1 MHILKFR
8 QATRADKLGFPTFL
22 EEKNNQKKDTPIQ
35 LVGLGKFAK
44 VVGSLLRISIISS
57 VTSAY
62 ASSHY
67 FQQKTGETPVV
78 NDQKVW

>member
-1 MHILKFR
+1 M
-8 QATRADKLGFPTFL
+8 
-22 EEKNNQKKDTPIQ
+22 KDTPIQ

-78 NDQKVW
+78 NDQKV